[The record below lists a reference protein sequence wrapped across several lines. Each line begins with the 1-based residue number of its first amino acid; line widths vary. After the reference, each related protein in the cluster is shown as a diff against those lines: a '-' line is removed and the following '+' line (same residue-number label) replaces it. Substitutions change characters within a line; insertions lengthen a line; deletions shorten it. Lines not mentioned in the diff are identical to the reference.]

1 MAGLIPQDFIN
12 ELINR
17 VDIVEVVGS
26 RMELKKKGKSHVG
39 LCPFH
44 TEKTGSFNV
53 VSDKQFYHCFGCGA
67 SGTALTFLLEHDRL
81 DFVEAVETL
90 AASVGMEVPR
100 EAGRSSRRKPDAD
113 LYQVLES
120 ATRFFRSSLR
130 DSPDAIAYL
139 KGRGLTGEVARDF
152 GVGYAPDSWDGLRNA
167 LADVPLAKLRATG
180 LVSENESGR
189 TYDRFRGRIMFPIRD
204 TRGRTIAFGG
214 RVLDGGEPKYLNSPE
229 TELFHKGQELYG
241 LFEARRAVREIDRFV
256 LVEGYMDVVALAQAG
271 VPTAVATLGTA
282 SSDTHF
288 NKLYRFTSEIVCCF
302 DGDRAGRAAAWKAM
316 QNALGSLKDGRQL
329 KFLFLPDGEDPDTMV
344 RKEGLDKFR
353 QRLDGALPLSDYFFN
368 ELTSAV
374 DLTSLEGKARLA
386 EMAKPHL
393 SQLPDGVLRQL
404 LYGRLAA
411 LTDLASGQLGAD
423 AGQARGPRHSWQ
435 DESPQNSPD
444 YPEQPD
450 WLDEGPP
457 SLDPLS
463 RRVLSAVLR
472 LPTFLSLL
480 DDDSKDALL
489 GYVAEE
495 EGVLAEVVRFFAKND
510 GADVA
515 DLLGYL
521 MGDPAHAVVVDVLD
535 EVTPVSGAS
544 SLLGELTDGIAGLVA
559 RRERRARGALLA
571 RMREEGSTEALAE
584 LMARKRRGGDQESA

>member
-17 VDIVEVVGS
+17 VDIVEVIGS
-26 RMELKKKGKSHVG
+26 RMELKKKGRSNVG

-67 SGTALTFLLEHDRL
+67 SGTALTFLLEFDRL

-100 EAGRSSRRKPDAD
+100 EAGRSARRKPDAD
-113 LYQVLES
+113 LYDVLES

-130 DSPDAIAYL
+130 DSPEAIAYL

-152 GVGYAPDSWDGLRNA
+152 GVGFAPDGWDGLRKA

-180 LVSENESGR
+180 LVSENDAGR
-189 TYDRFRGRIMFPIRD
+189 VYDRFRGRIMFPIRD

-214 RVLDGGEPKYLNSPE
+214 RVLDSGEPKYLNSPE

-271 VPTAVATLGTA
+271 VSTAVATLGTA

-288 NKLYRFTSEIVCCF
+288 SKLFRFTQEIVCCF

-316 QNALGSLKDGRQL
+316 QNALASLKDGRQL

-344 RKEGLDKFR
+344 RKEGLAQF
-353 QRLDGALPLSDYFFN
+353 QARLDGALPLSDYFFN

-374 DLTSLEGKARLA
+374 DLGSLEGKARLA

-393 SQLPDGVLRQL
+393 AQLPEGVLRQL

-411 LTDLASGQLGAD
+411 LTDMASGQLGAD
-423 AGQARGPRHSWQ
+423 TGQARGPRRSWREENTSDDDGYP
-435 DESPQNSPD
+435 DEPQ
-444 YPEQPD
+444 
-450 WLDEGPP
+450 WLDDGPVT
-457 SLDPLS
+457 LDPLA
-463 RRVLSAVLR
+463 RRVLSALLR
-472 LPTFLSLL
+472 LPDFL
-480 DDDSKDALL
+480 ALL
-489 GYVAEE
+489 GEDSRAALLEYVDEE
-495 EGVLAEVVRFFAKND
+495 RGVLSDVVRFFAENKE
-510 GADVA
+510 ADVA
-515 DLLGYL
+515 DLLGHL
-521 MGDPAHAVVVDVLD
+521 TGDAGHAIVVEVLD
-535 EVTPVSGAS
+535 DVGPVSGS
-544 SLLGELTDGIAGLVA
+544 DSLLGELADGIKGLIA
-559 RRERRARGALLA
+559 RRERRARGALLT

-584 LMARKRRGGDQESA
+584 LMARKRTPSGSSST